1 MVFLS
6 ALAEFRGMQT
16 VDFPRCIRCGS
27 STVNRSNLL
36 FHLAH
41 QIGRESE
48 GSDVHAGTAAIKVRI
63 S

>member
-6 ALAEFRGMQT
+6 ALAGFRGMQT
-16 VDFPRCIRCGS
+16 VDFSRCIRCGS
-27 STVNRSNLL
+27 PAVNRSNIL
-36 FHLAH
+36 FPLAH

-48 GSDVHAGTAAIKVRI
+48 GSHVHAGTAAIKARI